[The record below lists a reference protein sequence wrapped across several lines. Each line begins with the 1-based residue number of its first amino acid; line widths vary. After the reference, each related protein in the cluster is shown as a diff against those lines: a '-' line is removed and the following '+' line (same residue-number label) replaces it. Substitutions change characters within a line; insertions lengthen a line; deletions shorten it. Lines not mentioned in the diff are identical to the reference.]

1 MGEYSFLC
9 WEENIKE
16 ERKAEEMILFR
27 KKKSLISE
35 VERKKQD
42 NSLSYHKLS
51 LGEGK
56 WSSGYLSDI
65 FLLRILYF
73 KLKIIFIFI
82 EEFRNALFSLFNFI
96 LQRRESVI
104 LTNFKM
110 RNILIIILLKVFIST
125 NEETKTQTIEMD
137 PYWPT

>member
-73 KLKIIFIFI
+73 KLK
-82 EEFRNALFSLFNFI
+82 LYS
-96 LQRRESVI
+96 S
-104 LTNFKM
+104 
-110 RNILIIILLKVFIST
+110 LLKNLGMPCFHYSISSCK
-125 NEETKTQTIEMD
+125 EESQWSSQILKWETS
-137 PYWPT
+137 